1 MGEDPV
7 DAQIFQTVHPG
18 DGGAVP
24 GGQPQPV
31 HAGIQGQ
38 VDPDESSLG
47 GKRPAVSLVGHRLGE
62 MPAAEEGDLTGRG
75 VAQNED
81 GAQHPGL
88 PKGDALSQTG
98 HPEGPHPVP
107 PQAAGHRHRPVAVA
121 VRFDHRHQRAAGG
134 QGGAEGAG
142 VVPQGVQVQLLPG
155 PAAGG
160 GAEGAQ
166 GVQHQGGA
174 QGERRHG
181 AEVGQAVLDEQGLQP
196 CQLCSAPH
204 QHDAPG
210 VEEVDQQGQPAGGAV
225 LPPAAI

>member
-1 MGEDPV
+1 MRRFFRRYIRAMAERSPAGSPSRCMPV
-7 DAQIFQTVHPG
+7 SRARWTRTG
-18 DGGAVP
+18 
-24 GGQPQPV
+24 
-31 HAGIQGQ
+31 
-38 VDPDESSLG
+38 SSLG

-142 VVPQGVQVQLLPG
+142 VVPQGVRSSSFQARPPG
-155 PAAGG
+155 AGRRGAGRPAPGRRTGVSA
-160 GAEGAQ
+160 ATAQ
-166 GVQHQGGA
+166 KWARLFWMSRASSPVSFA
-174 QGERRHG
+174 APAPAR
-181 AEVGQAVLDEQGLQP
+181 
-196 CQLCSAPH
+196 CS
-204 QHDAPG
+204 G